1 MLFTQ
6 KQQKI
11 STTPE
16 ARDLFIRLLSN
27 GNSVYL
33 IPAMRMVTKH
43 SLEQQTHTIFLKSF
57 WSISCPQ
64 ADTEKK
70 VFTET
75 VNKGKQF
82 EFKKGKDEYS
92 EKQEE

>member
-70 VFTET
+70 NIHRNIEQGKT
-75 VNKGKQF
+75 V
-82 EFKKGKDEYS
+82 
-92 EKQEE
+92 

>member
-1 MLFTQ
+1 
-6 KQQKI
+6 
-11 STTPE
+11 
-16 ARDLFIRLLSN
+16 
-27 GNSVYL
+27 
-33 IPAMRMVTKH
+33 MRMVTKH

-70 VFTET
+70 IFTET
-75 VNKGKQF
+75 LNKGKQF